1 MFGSLKMAVG
11 FFAGLAQALTGFG
24 GGMSPTTWVSSE
36 SWHDSSWDDTW
47 WYHRNPSEGLFLGL
61 PHCSKWGSY
70 IFLQL
75 KGLLIRN
82 WTFRS
87 ERYRKKGHWFHCNY
101 YISRGCHAMIHY
113 GIVAVAPALFEPE
126 AGVPLVASLCSRLS
140 KDVGYGSKL
149 GTWIIGWLG
158 LKIDKSICGLPSF

>member
-1 MFGSLKMAVG
+1 MQGWLKLLPVLVEGCRPRHEFPVSLGMIPVG
-11 FFAGLAQALTGFG
+11 
-24 GGMSPTTWVSSE
+24 MI
-36 SWHDSSWDDTW
+36 HDDTIGILRNVFSW
-47 WYHRNPSEGLFLGL
+47 VYHIAANEDR
-61 PHCSKWGSY
+61 

-149 GTWIIGWLG
+149 GTWIIGWLV
-158 LKIDKSICGLPSF
+158 LKIDKSICGLPSL